1 MRSEQ
6 TILLVEDDHVDFL
19 TIQRALRQLES
30 SNPLHHVTD
39 GEKALEYLRDASKA
53 RPGLILLDLNMPRM
67 NGREFLTHIKDD
79 PILKMIPVVVLTTSA
94 EDQDRIITFQK
105 SVAGYMIKSVEYPK
119 FLETMRTIRDYWI
132 ASELPPN

>member
-39 GEKALEYLRDASKA
+39 GEKALEYLRDASQA

-67 NGREFLTHIKDD
+67 NGREFLTHVKND
-79 PILKMIPVVVLTTSA
+79 PVLKMIPVVVLTTSS
-94 EDQDRIITFQK
+94 EDQDRIITFQ
-105 SVAGYMIKSVEYPK
+105 
-119 FLETMRTIRDYWI
+119 
-132 ASELPPN
+132 

>member
-6 TILLVEDDHVDFL
+6 TILLVEDDHVDYM
-19 TIQRALRQLES
+19 TILRALRQLES
-30 SNPLHHVTD
+30 SNPLHRVTD
-39 GEKALEYLRDASKA
+39 GEKALEYLRDVSQP

-67 NGREFLTHIKDD
+67 NGREFLTHIKED

-94 EDQDRIITFQK
+94 EDQDRIITFQQ
-105 SVAGYMIKSVEYPK
+105 SVAGYMIKSVDYPQ
-119 FLETMRTIRDYWI
+119 FLETMRTINDYWI

>member
-6 TILLVEDDHVDFL
+6 TILLVEDDHVDYM
-19 TIQRALRQLES
+19 TILRALRQLES
-30 SNPLHHVTD
+30 SNPLHRVTD
-39 GEKALEYLRDASKA
+39 GEKALEYLRDVSQP

-67 NGREFLTHIKDD
+67 NGREFLTHIKED

-94 EDQDRIITFQK
+94 EDQDRIITFQQ
-105 SVAGYMIKSVEYPK
+105 SVAGYMIKSVDYPQ
-119 FLETMRTIRDYWI
+119 FLETMRTIKDYWI

>member
-39 GEKALEYLRDASKA
+39 GEKALEYLRDASQA

-67 NGREFLTHIKDD
+67 NGREFLTHVKND
-79 PILKMIPVVVLTTSA
+79 PVLKMIPVVVLTTSS

-105 SVAGYMIKSVEYPK
+105 IVAGYMIKSVEYPK